1 MSTDLCGIRILEKDE
16 SQKRIR
22 LRVFIVY
29 YDVAY
34 KSHEPLPEDHS
45 FFFRILCDSQ
55 GSYHERKQVIR
66 SLVSMDQ
73 FLDEA
78 WVDRHTW
85 RFIDKVEQ
93 IAIRNY
99 PVKNYKKYSDFY
111 YERQGKWDNE
121 EKLVQADYDVFV
133 SDAAYINHLEEGMS
147 WGTTSYGTRA
157 CTLHKS
163 YADYLPDLSK
173 APVVLKPFEG
183 AQEEGTPH
191 ELLFSA
197 DGRHLFAL
205 SQANELVCYDT
216 SSWKEQWRSKEEDLF
231 GYLNQNK
238 NALWLQSHNKV
249 QKAWDRQGKEVS
261 GNFPETVSRLMSAE
275 TNYQAS
281 FGDDEILHLKD
292 KNGTELYAIAQEG
305 TVEAAAFSADEAYI
319 ALGGNYGSVEIWDV
333 KKQQPAG
340 SIPLESGKS
349 VIALSFDP
357 SGTLLAVMPIGEAIC
372 VYDWKQREKAMV
384 YHSPKRNFMNP
395 ALWSPDNRLFA
406 ISHTNASNGYGGFI
420 EIYPV
425 GWKENDAEKQ
435 HIHELK
441 AATEAIRQ
449 QEKVYMD
456 FLKQLKTD
464 DPKIGELVADLF
476 SNPGLSRTWNELGAE
491 LKNEQSLQCYEFASA
506 NDPDYYYPYFNR
518 ASIYHRAGNYT
529 EAEKLYKL
537 AIEKNPGSASPWINL
552 GNMYGA
558 TKRFDECIEAFD
570 HAIRLAPTKHT
581 PYASGSYYAIL
592 SGNPDKGFDYASEGI
607 KQGNNTNSYLNK
619 AHVHLIRGQK
629 QEAIDCYKNS
639 MEAFSSKEEF
649 WKDYDADFEL
659 MPQYG
664 ISMEDYNS
672 LKPLIMKT

>member
-16 SQKRIR
+16 SQKRLRI
-22 LRVFIVY
+22 RVFIVY

-99 PVKNYKKYSDFY
+99 PVKNYKKFSDFY
-111 YERQGKWDNE
+111 YERQGKWENE

-157 CTLHKS
+157 CILHKS

-183 AQEEGTPH
+183 EQEEGTPH

-197 DGRHLFAL
+197 DGRYLFAL

-216 SSWKEQWRSKEEDLF
+216 SSWKEQWRSKEDDLF
-231 GYLNQNK
+231 GYLNKNK
-238 NALWLQSHNKV
+238 NTLWLQSHHKV
-249 QKAWDRQGKEVS
+249 QKAWDYKGVEAA
-261 GNFPETVSRLMSAE
+261 GTFPEIVSRLMSVE
-275 TNYQAS
+275 GNYQAS
-281 FGDDEILHLKD
+281 FGDDEHLYLKD
-292 KNGTELYAIAQEG
+292 KNGVELYAIAQKG
-305 TVEAAAFSADEAYI
+305 TVEVATFSADETYI
-319 ALGGNYGSVEIWDV
+319 ALGGNYGNVEIWDL
-333 KKQQPAG
+333 KRQQPAG

-357 SGTLLAVMPIGEAIC
+357 SGTLLAVMPIGEAIS
-372 VYDWKQREKAMV
+372 VYDWKDHKKVMT
-384 YHSPKRNFMNP
+384 YYSPKRNFMNP
-395 ALWSPDNRLFA
+395 ALWSPDNAWFA
-406 ISHTNASNGYGGFI
+406 ISHTNASNGYGGWI
-420 EIYPV
+420 EVYPV
-425 GWKENDAEKQ
+425 GWKESKAEQ
-435 HIHELK
+435 QRMRELK
-441 AATEAIRQ
+441 DATEALRQ

-456 FLKQLKTD
+456 FLKKLKTD
-464 DPKIGELVADLF
+464 DPKLKDLIADLF
-476 SNPGLSRTWNELGAE
+476 RNPDSSRTWNELGAE
-491 LKNEQSLQCYEFASA
+491 LRNEKSLPCYEFANA
-506 NDPDYYYPYFNR
+506 IDPDYYYPLFNR
-518 ASIYHRAGNYT
+518 ASIYQQAGNYA
-529 EAEKLYKL
+529 EAERLYKV
-537 AIEKNPGSASPWINL
+537 AIEKKPDSASPWINL
-552 GNMYGA
+552 GNIYGA
-558 TKRFDECIEAFD
+558 TKRFDACIGAFD
-570 HAIRLAPTKHT
+570 QAIRLGPGKST
-581 PYASGSYYAIL
+581 PYASGAYYAIL

-607 KQGNNTNSYLNK
+607 KQGNDTNSYLNK
-619 AHVHLIRGQK
+619 GHVHLIRGEK
-629 QEAIDCYKNS
+629 QEAVACYQNS
-639 MEAFSSKEEF
+639 LAAFSSEEKF
-649 WKDYDADFEL
+649 WKDYDSDFEL

-664 ISMEDYNS
+664 ISEEDYNS
-672 LKPLIMKT
+672 LKSLIMKK